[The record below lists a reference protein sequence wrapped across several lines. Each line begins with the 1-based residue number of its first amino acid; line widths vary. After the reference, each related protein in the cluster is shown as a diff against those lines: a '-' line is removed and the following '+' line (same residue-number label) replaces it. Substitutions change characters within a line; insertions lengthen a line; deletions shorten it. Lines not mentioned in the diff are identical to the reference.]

1 METQEFKIN
10 NIEKYLDGK
19 NEYVYVEFEQQ
30 FHYSFKDSGNVDT
43 QKYFGQS
50 FPVYFRI
57 DDNIHT
63 ENISY
68 NIRKEGVEPNI
79 SSVVFVNDNNI
90 LVEMFSSE
98 KYRST
103 YRIYLNLDREPNV
116 KKKILSENYKK
127 ALFVTEHSAY
137 IIIDLLYTPNIRAV
151 KINKILKNIKQKNID
166 YDI

>member
-10 NIEKYLDGK
+10 NIEKYKEDRT
-19 NEYVYVEFEQQ
+19 EYVCVEFEQQ
-30 FHYSFKDSGNVDT
+30 FHYSYKDSGNVNMLRYSG
-43 QKYFGQS
+43 KS

-63 ENISY
+63 ENNSDI
-68 NIRKEGVEPNI
+68 IRKEGVEPNI
-79 SSVVFVNDNNI
+79 TSVVFVNDNNI
-90 LVEMFSSE
+90 LVDIISAT
-98 KYRST
+98 T
-103 YRIYLNLDREPNV
+103 YRNRFRLYLNLDREPNI

-127 ALFVTEHSAY
+127 ALFVTENSTY

-151 KINKILKNIKQKNID
+151 KINKILKNIKQNNLD

>member
-1 METQEFKIN
+1 MEIQEFKIN
-10 NIEKYLDGK
+10 SIEKYMD
-19 NEYVYVEFEQQ
+19 NRTEYVYVDFEQQ
-30 FHYSFKDSGNVDT
+30 FHYSFKDSCNVDT
-43 QKYFGQS
+43 QRYFGNS

-63 ENISY
+63 ENNS
-68 NIRKEGVEPNI
+68 NDIRKEGVEPNI
-79 SSVVFVNDNNI
+79 SSLEFVNYNNI

-103 YRIYLNLDREPNV
+103 YRIYLNLDREPKI

-127 ALFVTEHSAY
+127 VLYVTKNSTY
-137 IIIDLLYTPNIRAV
+137 IIIDLLYTPNMRAV
-151 KINKILKNIKQKNID
+151 KINKILKNIKQNNLD